1 MQKTAIILSGGG
13 MRCAYSAG
21 AMYALATELNFK
33 SPDILIVG
41 SGSAG
46 TGSFYTSK
54 QYESIKSI
62 WTERLSTRKFINFFR
77 FWKIIDI
84 DYLIDIVFKK
94 LEPLDTKA
102 EKESE
107 IQYLISTTNT
117 ETGEVE
123 YFSNK
128 DNVDVFE
135 LMRASK
141 SIPVFFNKK
150 VKINGKLHNDGPF
163 SSSAYIKIEK
173 AKELGAD
180 KIIVINNISD
190 SKFFKLWEKLYFYLK
205 NKTFKKNFNV
215 YKNLELINYKD
226 DENIIIIEPK
236 NKLKTGILSNK
247 KTCLL
252 KTFNQGFEDT
262 IGNEKLKR
270 QVL

>member
-84 DYLIDIVFKK
+84 DYLIDVVFKK

-102 EKESE
+102 ERESE

-150 VKINGKLHNDGPF
+150 VKINGKLHNDSPF

-173 AKELGAD
+173 AKELGAN
-180 KIIVINNISD
+180 KIIVINNIYNNG
-190 SKFFKLWEKLYFYLK
+190 FFKLLEKFYLFFK
-205 NKTFKKNFNV
+205 NKYFN
-215 YKNLELINYKD
+215 NYKKINFTNYRSD
-226 DENIIIIEPK
+226 KNIIIIEPK
-236 NKLKTGILSNK
+236 SKLKIGTLSNK

-252 KTFNQGFEDT
+252 QTFNQGFKDIIT
-262 IGNEKLKR
+262 NEKLKNFLTER
-270 QVL
+270 